1 MKVQSKKKQALIYH
15 REPRPGKTEIR
26 STKPCITS
34 RDLSLA
40 YTPGVAHPCLE
51 IHDDQELAYEYT
63 NKGNLVAVISNGTA
77 VLGLGDIGA
86 LAGKPVMEGK
96 AVLFK
101 RFADIDV
108 FDLEVDMADPEQFV
122 EIVAA
127 IAPTF
132 GGINLEDIKAPECFA
147 IERALRKRLDIP
159 VMHDDQHGTAIIAGA
174 GFINAL
180 TIANKAADSVQ
191 IVTCGAGAAGI
202 ACLDMLIDLG
212 AKEENI
218 MLVDSRGVVHSE
230 RTDLNAEK
238 QRFARETSRR
248 TLEDALEG
256 ADMFLGLSVGGLMSP
271 KMLKSMADNPIVFAL
286 ANPNPEI
293 DYPTAIKTRDDVIM
307 ATGRSD
313 YPNQVNNVLGFP
325 FIFRGALDVR
335 AKTINGEM
343 KIAAARALAELARE
357 EVTDQVRTA
366 YDGAVIQFGSGYII
380 PKPFDN
386 RVLYTVAPAVAKAAT
401 DSGVARRPIT
411 DVESYRDELK
421 ARFHPSVTVMRSIF
435 DKMRKSPPRIV
446 YPEGLDPRI
455 LRAAEVAADAGIARP
470 VLLGPREDI
479 LAEAER
485 NEVEL
490 EQAGI
495 EIIDPSDIPNLEAM
509 VDQFHA
515 RRNRKG
521 LTRGSARRQLCT
533 EMHYLGAMLVESGDC
548 DGMVGGLN
556 RSYPRALRPVVQTIG
571 TQDSPSVLCAVYL
584 VFKGA
589 DLYFFADTTV
599 NVDPDAATLANIAT
613 TVAGFVERL
622 ELVPNIAMLSFS
634 NFGSARMKQSQK
646 VAEAVR
652 LVKESAPGLN
662 IDGEMQFN
670 VAFNSSYRK
679 NLYDFSSLTG
689 NANVFIFPNLESGN
703 IAYKMMQTIGE
714 AEVIGPV
721 LLGLNKPVH
730 VLQRE
735 SDVNDIVNLTA
746 LTGFRVDE

>member
-1 MKVQSKKKQALIYH
+1 MKVRSKKKQALAYH

-77 VLGLGDIGA
+77 VLGLGNIGA

-108 FDLEVDMADPEQFV
+108 FDLEVNMADPDQFI

-147 IERALRKRLDIP
+147 IERALRQRLDIP
-159 VMHDDQHGTAIIAGA
+159 VMHDDQHGTAIIVGA
-174 GFINAL
+174 AFLNAL
-180 TIANKAADSVQ
+180 SIAGKAAESVQ

-202 ACLDMLIDLG
+202 ACLNMLIDLG
-212 AKEENI
+212 AQPDNI

-230 RTDLNAEK
+230 RTDLNPEK
-238 QRFARETSRR
+238 QRFARETSRQ

-256 ADMFLGLSVGGLMSP
+256 TDMFLGLSAGGLLSP

-286 ANPNPEI
+286 ANPDPEI
-293 DYPTAIKTRDDVIM
+293 DYPTAVETRDDVIM

-335 AKTINGEM
+335 ARTINGEM

-357 EVTDQVRTA
+357 EVTDQVRIA
-366 YDGAVIQFGSGYII
+366 YDGAMIQFGSEYII

-386 RVLYTVAPAVAKAAT
+386 RVLYAVAPAVAEAAT
-401 DSGVARRPIT
+401 KSGVARRPIA
-411 DVESYRDELK
+411 DVESYREDLK
-421 ARFHPSVTVMRSIF
+421 ARFHPSVTVMRRIF
-435 DKMRKSPPRIV
+435 DRVRQNPPRIV
-446 YPEGLDPRI
+446 YPEGLDVRI
-455 LRAAEVAADAGIARP
+455 IRAAEVASDAGIARP
-470 VLLGPREDI
+470 VLLGHREEI

-485 NEVEL
+485 NEVDL

-495 EIIDPSDIPNLEAM
+495 EVIDPRDIPNLEEL
-509 VDQFHA
+509 VDLLHA
-515 RRNRKG
+515 RRLRKG
-521 LTRGSARRQLCT
+521 LTRGSARRLLRSET
-533 EMHYLGAMLVESGDC
+533 HYLGAMLVESGRC

-571 TQDSPSVLCAVYL
+571 TQPTPAVLCAVYL

-599 NVDPDAATLANIAT
+599 NVDPDATTLAHIAT
-613 TVAGFVERL
+613 TVGRFVERL
-622 ELVPNIAMLSFS
+622 ELVPRIAMLSFS
-634 NFGSARMKQSQK
+634 NFGSARMEQSQK
-646 VAEAVR
+646 VAEAVQ
-652 LVKESAPGLN
+652 LVKESAPNLM

-670 VAFNSSYRK
+670 VAFNKAYRK
-679 NLYDFSSLTG
+679 SLYDFSSLEG
-689 NANVFIFPNLESGN
+689 NANVFIFPNLEAGN

-714 AEVIGPV
+714 AELIGPV

-730 VLQRE
+730 VLERE
-735 SDVNDIVNLTA
+735 SEVNDIVNLTA